1 MNNRGFTLIQTLV
14 SLGIM
19 SISILA
25 LMEALASRYEA
36 ERYFKNVQIIEDSLA
51 MAKMLLNQSE
61 VCKGSFAATKIT
73 RVGQNRDVPFD
84 LKSWDGTTLGT
95 TIMALDQEVSPGLVI
110 KSARLKVTGML
121 GSTRFLGALYLGFQA
136 TQPGTLV
143 ALSRTLSLAFD
154 VDGSGVITRCGTVE
168 AMNRRPGGTG
178 TIIAESPNEMVT
190 EDQALAIK
198 EAADAGA
205 TLNAW
210 CLSENAN
217 HGLETRLY
225 TEHWAPYLCK
235 PSGSNNCFITFGK
248 LTGNPIYFSDKSISG
263 IRTAGVMNRAGC
275 NRGWKVIAE

>member
-1 MNNRGFTLIQTLV
+1 
-14 SLGIM
+14 
-19 SISILA
+19 
-25 LMEALASRYEA
+25 
-36 ERYFKNVQIIEDSLA
+36 

-73 RVGQNRDVPFD
+73 GVGQNRDVPFD
-84 LKSWDGTTLGT
+84 LKSWDGTTLGA

-198 EAADAGA
+198 EAADAGT

-210 CLSENAN
+210 CLYE
-217 HGLETRLY
+217 
-225 TEHWAPYLCK
+225 
-235 PSGSNNCFITFGK
+235 PSGTETMLFTGPMVSYGCSPKGSNSCAFRFGTGTTQFIDVNSPSAGLLPGK
-248 LTGNPIYFSDKSISG
+248 AAFQI
-263 IRTAGVMNRAGC
+263 AGQCR
-275 NRGWKVIAE
+275 RGWKVIAE